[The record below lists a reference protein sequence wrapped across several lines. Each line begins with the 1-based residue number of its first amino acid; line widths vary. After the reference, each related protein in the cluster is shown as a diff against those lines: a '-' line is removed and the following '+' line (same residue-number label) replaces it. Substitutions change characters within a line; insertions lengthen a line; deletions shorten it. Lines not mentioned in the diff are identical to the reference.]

1 MRIYV
6 YFKVDRGGFY
16 ETAYA
21 QWRRAGGEFNAHLLR
36 TQHTL
41 YSWKRA
47 FEQCGAKV
55 AVDLRSSFLVPQHVR
70 AHLPLP
76 LAKIVRALLWGT
88 KLDVWLLQRSILHRI
103 EQFKPDVVLI
113 LLGSSIWQS
122 TLATL
127 KQRGYFLALHCGL
140 PAETMQERD
149 RRNLPYFDLIFQPAN
164 LADGLRA
171 AGAVGRIEYV
181 PLGVDPEIHRPLNLS
196 DNDRQQYGSDV
207 CFIGGVSKRF
217 HSARRAMLEY
227 LVEQCPELEV
237 KLWGGYRWHVAD
249 SPLLRVWRG
258 QIWGEEQVKALN
270 ATKIGLNFHVDH
282 QPGELD
288 RGLNLRAFEL
298 AACRVFQLL
307 QRVPGVEEF
316 FEEDKEIVC
325 FDTKEEMVDKVR
337 YYLKHEEARQRI
349 AQAAYER
356 VLRSHTW
363 QHRVQHMLSVIRE
376 MRLGVT
382 SQAHLG
388 A

>member
-1 MRIYV
+1 M
-6 YFKVDRGGFY
+6 
-16 ETAYA
+16 
-21 QWRRAGGEFNAHLLR
+21 
-36 TQHTL
+36 
-41 YSWKRA
+41 
-47 FEQCGAKV
+47 
-55 AVDLRSSFLVPQHVR
+55 
-70 AHLPLP
+70 
-76 LAKIVRALLWGT
+76 
-88 KLDVWLLQRSILHRI
+88 
-103 EQFKPDVVLI
+103 
-113 LLGSSIWQS
+113 
-122 TLATL
+122 
-127 KQRGYFLALHCGL
+127 
-140 PAETMQERD
+140 
-149 RRNLPYFDLIFQPAN
+149 
-164 LADGLRA
+164 
-171 AGAVGRIEYV
+171 
-181 PLGVDPEIHRPLNLS
+181 
-196 DNDRQQYGSDV
+196 
-207 CFIGGVSKRF
+207 SKRF

-288 RGLNLRAFEL
+288 RGLNLRALEL

-307 QRVPGVEEF
+307 QRVPGVGEF